1 MKRLGDL
8 LRRAVIPAL
17 AVLTAFVLGGV
28 VIVVTDFDHLQHLGT
43 DPVGAIAGA
52 IGGMLA
58 AYAAM
63 LPGAIGDPGR
73 IFAAIQTGNARDIAF
88 AIRPISEL
96 LLNATPL
103 ICAGLAVAVS
113 FHAGLFNLGVN
124 GQFLI
129 GGLGATVATVV
140 LAGQLPPV
148 LILVVAILAGAMS
161 GAAYGFIPGLLK
173 ARTGAHEV
181 LTTLMLNTIAAQFA
195 LLVLRSGDFGKVLR
209 PIADIPTLFN
219 LPTIRLD
226 WGFVAAL
233 LLAPVVSF
241 LLFRTTLGLE
251 LRASGFSR
259 SVARS
264 AGMAPG
270 RTTILAMTLSGG
282 LVGLGSAFVTL
293 GPAGQFSFGPSGD
306 IGFVALA
313 LALIGGLRPS
323 AIVLAA
329 LLYGALD
336 NGASR
341 MGIESGIPLAL
352 LVVIIAFA
360 MMFVAAPSLTRMI
373 WRLPPPRPVGHRP
386 SSRPTPTPGI
396 EGSAPRMVPSGH
408 MTDGSRTGP
417 IPTFTLQ

>member
-1 MKRLGDL
+1 VKRLGDL

-17 AVLTAFVLGGV
+17 AVLTAFVLGGI
-28 VIVVTDFDHLQHLGT
+28 VIVLTDFDHLQHIGT
-43 DPVGAIAGA
+43 DPAGAIGGA
-52 IGGMLA
+52 IGGMLD

-63 LPGAIGDPGR
+63 LSGAIGDPGR
-73 IFAAIQTGNARDIAF
+73 LVPAIQTGSARDIAF
-88 AIRPISEL
+88 AIRPFTES

-103 ICAGLAVAVS
+103 IFAGLAVAVA

-129 GGLGATVATVV
+129 GGLGASVATVL
-140 LAGQLPPV
+140 LAGQLPPL
-148 LILVVAILAGAMS
+148 LILGIAILAGTLS

-181 LTTLMLNTIAAQFA
+181 LTTLMLNTIAAQLA
-195 LLVLRSGDFGKVLR
+195 LLVLRAGDFGKVLT
-209 PIADIPTLFN
+209 PIADIPRILD
-219 LPTIRLD
+219 LPTVRLD

-241 LLFRTTLGLE
+241 LLFRTTLGFE

-259 SVARS
+259 NVARG

-270 RTTILAMTLSGG
+270 RATILAMTVSGG
-282 LVGLGSAFVTL
+282 LVGMGSAFVTL
-293 GPAGQFSFGPSGD
+293 GPSGQFSFGPSGD

-336 NGASR
+336 NGASK
-341 MGIESGIPLAL
+341 MGIASGIPLAL
-352 LVVIIAFA
+352 LVVIVAFA

-373 WRLPPPRPVGHRP
+373 WHIRPPATAADDTSHLGEA
-386 SSRPTPTPGI
+386 G
-396 EGSAPRMVPSGH
+396 VP
-408 MTDGSRTGP
+408 
-417 IPTFTLQ
+417 I